1 MYHEIENFRG
11 DVNSATLI
19 AQIPDM
25 IVTWTGFLFQ
35 KLIIK
40 QSCLAYD
47 FNQVSK
53 NNSNFLKYQQSALKH
68 EQNIFVSVTFF
79 NCSPRIQPV
88 LYRIYVYPGIRKI
101 KWFTNNLFILL
112 SRRIPNKMWCVFL
125 SVKSYVKAQFCIRAI
140 TIERERKEARC
151 LATERNLLDKRI
163 WQPRERERERKVNA
177 CIHLHAYIYLRV
189 YKYLW
194 PSFYLVF
201 LLGVFFFFFSFP

>member
-1 MYHEIENFRG
+1 MIHKQ
-11 DVNSATLI
+11 LI
-19 AQIPDM
+19 
-25 IVTWTGFLFQ
+25 LS
-35 KLIIK
+35 IIK
-40 QSCLAYD
+40 KNTQQNKAETASFRLKKKKNSLFCL
-47 FNQVSK
+47 F
-53 NNSNFLKYQQSALKH
+53 
-68 EQNIFVSVTFF
+68 
-79 NCSPRIQPV
+79 
-88 LYRIYVYPGIRKI
+88 G
-101 KWFTNNLFILL
+101 
-112 SRRIPNKMWCVFL
+112 MWCVFL

-201 LLGVFFFFFSFP
+201 LLSVFFFFFLSRSGRVQRERERESAGWAARWFFLHDRRERERDEG